1 MKIMF
6 LMLSMQPAIA
16 IDHYYKEAV
25 RFFFFFIIVKDLIL
39 IGASAIK
46 LMTS

>member
-1 MKIMF
+1 MF

-25 RFFFFFIIVKDLIL
+25 RFFFYMIVKDLIL